1 MNDIGTLCL
10 VGIFIIIGLFLLMRM
25 FGGRGGGGTNFGQ
38 RGSEQRTVDNPEVR
52 SRGFFGGRSQSGS
65 SSSSRRSSGGATSAG
80 TRRTSSGRA
89 DNPEVKSRGG
99 FGRNKD

>member
-10 VGIFIIIGLFLLMRM
+10 VGIFIIVGLFLLMRM

-38 RGSEQRTVDNPEVR
+38 RGSEQRTVDNPEVK
-52 SRGFFGGRSQSGS
+52 SRGFFGGRSQSSGTPRS
-65 SSSSRRSSGGATSAG
+65 SSGGATSAG

-89 DNPEVKSRGG
+89 DNPDVKSRGG